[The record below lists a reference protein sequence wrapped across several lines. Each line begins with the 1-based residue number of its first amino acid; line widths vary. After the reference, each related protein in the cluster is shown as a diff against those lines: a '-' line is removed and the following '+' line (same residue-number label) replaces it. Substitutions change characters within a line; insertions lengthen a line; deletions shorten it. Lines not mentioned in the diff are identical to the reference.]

1 MMRRDDLGQ
10 REDMGLEAPSTLEE
24 ALRVPDLE
32 SGGAVRSLWD
42 DLAAEAAVVEGP
54 VDPVGPADHWSD
66 ALLAPPP
73 PAPTPATGPTRPR
86 SPSDPEPVPGPE
98 EVPATKTHGAD
109 APLTRR
115 QARLHRRELKH
126 QAKVKKLERRRHRI
140 LPRTAIGIATMLL
153 FFGLGVGLAGAVLY
167 AYYDWRLSENEQRV
181 GELSES
187 LERRLLEA
195 NEELNISSDDAIQAI
210 RQEAAPLRDLLEQE
224 RVVGD
229 LTGRMDGSVWF
240 VETLDENGAP
250 SVGSAFVAASDDAQS
265 LLVTSYGAVAAGTTE
280 PAPTITVRSGEES
293 FEAEL
298 YNWDPENDLAL
309 LVVPRGGLEP
319 LPWADD
325 DALSGLVG
333 ERIWAVEGIG
343 GNGVSL
349 SPGSVID
356 QSSVGV
362 QHTAALNDAFRG
374 GPVVNGRGEV
384 VAIASIGYAPL
395 NYATGDVTFGI
406 PVQAAC
412 ERILACNGDVPGSG
426 DEG

>member
-1 MMRRDDLGQ
+1 MMRREDLG
-10 REDMGLEAPSTLEE
+10 ELDDAGLEAPSTLED

-32 SGGAVRSLWD
+32 NGEAVRSLWD
-42 DLAAEAAVVEGP
+42 DLASEAAVLEP
-54 VDPVGPADHWSD
+54 PVGAGPMHTWADD
-66 ALLAPPP
+66 LLAPPVATPPGLPLPGAVPPLVP
-73 PAPTPATGPTRPR
+73 PADDDVVAPDDGEV
-86 SPSDPEPVPGPE
+86 EPHV
-98 EVPATKTHGAD
+98 V
-109 APLTRR
+109 PLTRR
-115 QARLHRRELKH
+115 QARLRKRELKNE
-126 QAKVKKLERRRHRI
+126 ARIKKLERRRHRI
-140 LPRTAIGIATMLL
+140 LPRSAIGIATMLL
-153 FFGLGVGLAGAVLY
+153 FFGLGVGLAGAILY

-187 LERRLLEA
+187 LQNRLLEA
-195 NEELNISSDDAIQAI
+195 NEELNVSSENAIQAI

-224 RVVGD
+224 RVVGN
-229 LTGRMDGSVWF
+229 LTGRMQGSVWF

-265 LLVTSYGAVAAGTTE
+265 LLVTSYGAVAAGTTD
-280 PAPTITVRSGEES
+280 PSPTITVRSGEES

-298 YNWDPENDLAL
+298 YNWDPEHDLAL
-309 LVVPRGGLEP
+309 LILPRGGLEP

-325 DALSGLVG
+325 EAVAHVVG

-356 QSSVGV
+356 QSDVGI
-362 QHTAALNDAFRG
+362 QHTAALNAAFRG

-395 NYATGDVTFGI
+395 NYATGDVTFGV

-412 ERILACNGDVPGSG
+412 ERILECSGEVPGSG
-426 DEG
+426 SEG

>member
-1 MMRRDDLGQ
+1 MMRREDLGAV
-10 REDMGLEAPSTLEE
+10 DDAGVDAPSSLED

-32 SGGAVRSLWD
+32 DGDTVRSLWD
-42 DLAAEAAVVEGP
+42 DLAAEATVIEPP
-54 VDPVGPADHWSD
+54 VDAVGPWGD
-66 ALLAPPP
+66 AVLAPPVTAP
-73 PAPTPATGPTRPR
+73 PADPFVDPAPTVAPLPGGDGPDGDEAPHAA
-86 SPSDPEPVPGPE
+86 PDV
-98 EVPATKTHGAD
+98 VQA

-115 QARLHRRELKH
+115 QARLRKRELKN
-126 QAKVKKLERRRHRI
+126 QARIKKLEKRRHRI
-140 LPRTAIGIATMLL
+140 LPRSAIGIAAMLL

-195 NEELNISSDDAIQAI
+195 NEELNISSDSAIQAI
-210 RQEAAPLRDLLEQE
+210 RAEAAPLRDLLEQE
-224 RVVGD
+224 RVVGN
-229 LTGRMDGSVWF
+229 LTGRMQGSVWF

-265 LLVTSYGAVAAGTTE
+265 LLVTSFGAVAAGTTE

-298 YNWDPENDLAL
+298 YNWDPEHDLAL
-309 LVVPRGGLEP
+309 LILPRGGLDP

-325 DALSGLVG
+325 DALAHLVG

-356 QSSVGV
+356 QSSVGI
-362 QHTAALNDAFRG
+362 QHTAALNAAFRG

-395 NYATGDVTFGI
+395 NYATGDVTFGV

-412 ERILACNGDVPGSG
+412 ERILECSGEVPGSG

>member
-1 MMRRDDLGQ
+1 MMRREELGELDDT
-10 REDMGLEAPSTLEE
+10 GLEAPSSLED

-32 SGGAVRSLWD
+32 DGETVRSLWD
-42 DLAAEAAVVEGP
+42 DLAAEAALVEPP
-54 VDPVGPADHWSD
+54 VDGAVPVPADHWAD
-66 ALLAPPP
+66 ALLAPPVTVP
-73 PAPTPATGPTRPR
+73 AGPAPTAKEG
-86 SPSDPEPVPGPE
+86 DPDDDAEPYV
-98 EVPATKTHGAD
+98 V
-109 APLTRR
+109 PLTRR
-115 QARLHRRELKH
+115 QARLRKRELENE
-126 QAKVKKLERRRHRI
+126 ARIKKLERRRHRI
-140 LPRTAIGIATMLL
+140 LPRSAIGIATMLL
-153 FFGLGVGLAGAVLY
+153 FFGLGVGLAGAILY

-187 LERRLLEA
+187 LQNRLLEA
-195 NEELNISSDDAIQAI
+195 NEELNLSSENAIQAI

-229 LTGRMDGSVWF
+229 LTGRMQGSVWF
-240 VETLDENGAP
+240 VETLDEDGAP

-280 PAPTITVRSGEES
+280 PSPTITVRSGEES

-298 YNWDPENDLAL
+298 YNWDPEHDLAL
-309 LVVPRGGLEP
+309 LILPRGGLDP

-325 DALSGLVG
+325 DALADIVG

-356 QSSVGV
+356 QSSVGI
-362 QHTAALNDAFRG
+362 QHTAALNAAFRG

-395 NYATGDVTFGI
+395 NYATGDVSFGV

-412 ERILACNGDVPGSG
+412 ERILECSGEVPGSG
-426 DEG
+426 NEG